1 MLRNRLYRSPG
12 IDGIRLALVIIEA
25 FTPSVLWFMVVIK
38 TRLRKLTPV
47 LTAAII
53 IRIIVWSDHAAE
65 RSLI

>member
-25 FTPSVLWFMVVIK
+25 FTPQCFMVVIK

-53 IRIIVWSDHAAE
+53 IRIIVGSDHAAE